1 LLRFRSAIDSLRER
15 ELQHNRSWLVGALV
29 VVWLMWVLPFHLIPS
44 LSTFGAA
51 VVALGIFTGIVLG
64 VGRQGIDLLA
74 IRLFAASTA
83 VLTDTPAVCSGPADC
98 FHAYE
103 IGIVGFGLFATV
115 VLAVFA
121 IPTNIAWNRGINRLK
136 PELPWLRLSQ
146 LKTWQW
152 NVLWLGVAAFLLAF
166 YISLGIPFPP

>member
-1 LLRFRSAIDSLRER
+1 MIDSIRENER
-15 ELQHNRSWLVGALV
+15 RHHWFWMVGVLV
-29 VVWLMWVLPFHLIPS
+29 VIWLMWVLPYHLIPS
-44 LSTFGAA
+44 LYAFGAVA
-51 VVALGIFTGIVLG
+51 VALGIFTGIVLG

-83 VLTDTPAVCSGPADC
+83 VLADSPAVCSGPADC

-103 IGIVGFGLFATV
+103 IGLVGFGLFATV

-121 IPTNIAWNRGINRLK
+121 IPTNIAWNRGISSLK
-136 PELPWLRLSQ
+136 PELPWRRLSQ

-152 NVLWLGVAAFLLAF
+152 NLLWLCVIVFLLAF